1 MKGTVSIVIDDAV
14 LMVDN
19 RLRFII
25 N

>member
-1 MKGTVSIVIDDAV
+1 MKGTVSIVIDDAA

-19 RLRFII
+19 HLRFII